1 MPLVIHTP
9 DWTEIVRDD
18 SGARLRF
25 AVVENPAVHGHYDI
39 LHELWDGS
47 AWIAQPTVSLSHGG
61 QGLDLRIVR
70 GANGSPSVTVFEEYT
85 QVYPAP

>member
-1 MPLVIHTP
+1 MPLVLRTP

-25 AVVENPAVHGHYDI
+25 AVVENPAVHGHFDI
-39 LHELWDGS
+39 LHQRWIDG
-47 AWIAQPTVSLSHGG
+47 AWVDQPTVSLSHGG

-70 GANGSPSVTVFEEYT
+70 NAEGSPSVLLFEEYT